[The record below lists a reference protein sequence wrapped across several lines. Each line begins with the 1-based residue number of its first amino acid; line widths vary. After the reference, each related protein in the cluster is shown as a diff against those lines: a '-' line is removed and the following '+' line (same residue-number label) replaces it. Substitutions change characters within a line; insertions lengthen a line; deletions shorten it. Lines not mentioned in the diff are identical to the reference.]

1 MHTNA
6 ERAVAAN
13 NVTDSNPTAHDSV
26 SLHRDPETDEW
37 VFDLSPGLDLLEIAR
52 VLSVVQQHALQLLQQ
67 QLHDGAAVNAA
78 AKAAANASPML
89 MTNGLQDLTSNQFA
103 QL

>member
-6 ERAVAAN
+6 ERAVSAE
-13 NVTDSNPTAHDSV
+13 TADRKTARDVV
-26 SLHRDPETDEW
+26 SLHRDPQTDEW

-67 QLHDGAAVNAA
+67 QLHDGAAATGQAA
-78 AKAAANASPML
+78 HGSPALPTGILPDVAA
-89 MTNGLQDLTSNQFA
+89 GNQFA

>member
-6 ERAVAAN
+6 ERSASAMSADCQVAGDAI
-13 NVTDSNPTAHDSV
+13 
-26 SLHRDPETDEW
+26 SLHRDPQTDEW
-37 VFDLSPGLDLLEIAR
+37 VFDLSPGLDLLEVAR

-67 QLHDGAAVNAA
+67 QLQNSPQT
-78 AKAAANASPML
+78 ASS
-89 MTNGLQDLTSNQFA
+89 THGLPPVATCPTSNVAGNQFA